1 MTDNKKIT
9 ICACSSRTF
18 IPAVEVA
25 RLTAALRRN
34 GYEVTLHPDLCEAT
48 QNKSDD
54 LCTAD
59 CVVGCYSRAMSA
71 LYAAAGKPQPT
82 FIELREH
89 TADHVMDEL
98 LLADRNIAAEQQD
111 AALEEIM
118 ALPKKIGTD
127 AWFPTLESDKCVNCG
142 KCHDFCLFGVYDKVD
157 GKVRVVAP
165 ENCKNNCP
173 ACARICPVGAII
185 FPKYDKAPING
196 GEQMEEGTIKIDMEA
211 VYADALRTRLAH
223 RRASVMLLKN
233 NKKQ

>member
-1 MTDNKKIT
+1 MTNNRKIT
-9 ICACSSRTF
+9 ICACSSRSF
-18 IPAVEVA
+18 IPTVEVA
-25 RLTAALRRN
+25 RLAAVLRNN
-34 GYEVTLHPDLCEAT
+34 GYEVSIHPDLCEAAEH
-48 QNKSDD
+48 KSDD
-54 LCTAD
+54 LCAAG

-71 LYAAAGKPQPT
+71 LYAAAEKPQPT

-89 TADHVMDEL
+89 TADYVLEQL
-98 LLADRNIAAEQQD
+98 QVAEHKATAEEQD
-111 AALEEIM
+111 AALQEIM

-127 AWFPTLESDKCVNCG
+127 AWYPVLETDKCVNCG

-157 GKVRVVAP
+157 GKVKVIAP

-233 NKKQ
+233 QKK

>member
-1 MTDNKKIT
+1 MTNNRKIT
-9 ICACSSRTF
+9 ICACSSRSF
-18 IPAVEVA
+18 IPTVEVA
-25 RLTAALRRN
+25 RLAAVLRNN
-34 GYEVTLHPDLCEAT
+34 GYEVSIHPDLCEAAEH
-48 QNKSDD
+48 KSDD
-54 LCTAD
+54 LCAAG

-71 LYAAAGKPQPT
+71 LYAAAEKPQPT

-89 TADHVMDEL
+89 TADYVLEQLQITEREATTEEQD
-98 LLADRNIAAEQQD
+98 LALQ
-111 AALEEIM
+111 EIT

-127 AWFPTLESDKCVNCG
+127 AWYPVLETDKCVNCG

-157 GKVRVVAP
+157 GKVKVIAP
-165 ENCKNNCP
+165 ANCKNNCP

-233 NKKQ
+233 QKK

>member
-1 MTDNKKIT
+1 MTNNKTIT

-18 IPAVEVA
+18 IPTVEVA
-25 RLTAALRRN
+25 RLAAVLRNN
-34 GYEVTLHPDLCEAT
+34 GYEVTIHPDLCEAA
-48 QNKSDD
+48 QHKSDD
-54 LCTAD
+54 LCASD

-71 LYAAAGKPQPT
+71 LYTAAEKPQPT

-89 TADHVMDEL
+89 TADYVLEQLQIAEREATAEEQD
-98 LLADRNIAAEQQD
+98 LALQ
-111 AALEEIM
+111 EIT

-127 AWFPTLESDKCVNCG
+127 AWYPVLETEKCVNCG

-157 GKVRVVAP
+157 GKVKVVAP

-233 NKKQ
+233 QKK